1 MLYNYLIIALR
12 NMQRNKLHTA
22 INIFGL
28 SIGIA
33 STILIMLWVH
43 DETTYDQFIP
53 KSDRLYQLRVI
64 ASYDNK
70 IHNWNSV
77 PLPTYEALK
86 TSHNSITQT
95 VVTDW
100 GSLRLITNGD
110 IRFNKR
116 TFWVS
121 EEFLSMFEFEMIA
134 GNRET
139 ALSEPNAI
147 VLTESM
153 AKLLFG
159 DEDPMGKSVR
169 VLNESTVQVTG
180 IVKDLPKN
188 SSFEFDYLL
197 PWKLREQTNTWV
209 VENKT
214 NWGNYS
220 FQVFVELNDPM
231 MQQDA
236 ITAIRG
242 LLEERGDTDF
252 PAELTLYNMLRWR
265 LYSNFENGKETGG
278 RADYVQLFSAIAL
291 FILLIACINFMNLA
305 TARSE
310 KRIREVGIRKSMGS
324 TKRQLITQFIGES
337 FLISLIAFIMA
348 LILAEIALPFY
359 NQLVQKSLSI
369 PYQSISIWVYSF
381 AFILFIGLISGSYPA
396 FYFSSF
402 NPVQTLKGTI
412 NIGKKAGTPRK
423 VLVTLQFCFTILMII
438 STIVIYKQI
447 ELAKNRALGYNQANL
462 ITIDFTEEVRKNF
475 KSIKTELL
483 QSGSVAAITRSNSS
497 ITDINS
503 NNFLDWPGKPEDHR
517 VIFTTI
523 VADYDYAETMGIKML
538 QGRDYSPSFS
548 TDTAAIII
556 NQAALDIMNLQDPLS
571 TNLKL
576 WDQDR
581 KLIGVIDNVL
591 MGSPYEPFNPLFII
605 LADWGGS
612 VSIRLNTNKGLDQSL
627 ADVKTVFEKF
637 NPAYPFEFQFVD
649 EEFNKKF
656 VTINLTHKLA
666 SLFAVLTLIIT
677 GLGLFGL
684 ASYSAEQKTKE
695 IAVRK
700 VLGASV
706 GSIVMLMSKETTK
719 LVIIAFALSAPVS
732 GYLLSDYLKRYT
744 ISITIEWWMYVL
756 AGLFALAFSIAIVA
770 QQANRAAR
778 LNPSNSLKS
787 E

>member
-12 NMQRNKLHTA
+12 NMQRNKLHTG

-33 STILIMLWVH
+33 AAILILLWVH

-53 KSDRLYQLRVI
+53 KADRLNQLRVV

-70 IHNWNSV
+70 IHNWQSV

-86 TSHNSITQT
+86 TSHSSIIET

-100 GSLRLITNGD
+100 GGLRLITNGD
-110 IRFNKR
+110 IRYKKR
-116 TFWVS
+116 SYWVS
-121 EEFLSMFEFEMIA
+121 EEFLSMFEFEMVA

-139 ALSEPNAI
+139 ALSEPNAV
-147 VLTESM
+147 VLTTSM

-159 DEDPMGKSVR
+159 EEDPMGKSVR
-169 VLNESTVQVTG
+169 VLDESTLQVTG

-188 SSFEFDYLL
+188 STFQFDYLL
-197 PWKLREQTNTWV
+197 PWKLREQTNPWV
-209 VENKT
+209 VDNKT

-231 MQQDA
+231 MQTDA
-236 ITAIRG
+236 IAAIKN
-242 LLEERGDTDF
+242 LLVEKGETEF
-252 PAELTLYNMLRWR
+252 PVELTLYNMLRWR

-278 RADYVQLFSAIAL
+278 RADYVQLFTAIAF

-324 TKRQLITQFIGES
+324 TRRQLITQFIGES
-337 FLISLIAFIMA
+337 FLISLIAFILA
-348 LILAEIALPFY
+348 LVLASIALPFY
-359 NQLVQKSLSI
+359 NQLVQKSLTI
-369 PYQSISIWVYSF
+369 PYQSLEIWLYSF

-402 NPVQTLKGTI
+402 NPAHTLKGTI
-412 NIGKKAGTPRK
+412 NIGKQAGTPRK

-447 ELAKNRALGYNQANL
+447 ELARNRALGYNQANL
-462 ITIDFTEEVRKNF
+462 ITVDFTEEVRKNF
-475 KSIKTELL
+475 KNIKTALL
-483 QSGSVAAITRSNSS
+483 QSGSVASVTRSNST
-497 ITDINS
+497 ITEINS
-503 NNFLDWPGKPEDHR
+503 NNFLEWPGKPADHR

-523 VADYDYAETMGIKML
+523 VADYDYTQTMGIKML
-538 QGRDYSPSFS
+538 QGRDFDESFS
-548 TDTAAIII
+548 TDTAAIVV
-556 NQAALDIMNLQDPLS
+556 NQAALDIMNLEDPLS

-576 WDQDR
+576 WGRDL
-581 KLIGVIDNVL
+581 KLIGVMDNVL
-591 MGSPYEPFNPLFII
+591 MGSPYEPFNPLFVI
-605 LADWGGS
+605 LEDWGGS
-612 VSIRLNTNKGLDQSL
+612 VTIRLKTDKGLNQSL
-627 ADVKTVFEKF
+627 EDVKAVFEKF
-637 NPAYPFEFQFVD
+637 DPAYPFEYQFVD

-656 VTINLTHKLA
+656 VTINLTHRLA
-666 SLFAVLTLIIT
+666 SIFAILTLIIT

-695 IAVRK
+695 IGVRK

-706 GSIVMLMSKETTK
+706 TSIVLLMSKETTK
-719 LVIIAFALSAPVS
+719 LVVIAFILSAPLS
-732 GYLLSDYLKRYT
+732 GYLLSGYLKRYT
-744 ISITIEWWMYVL
+744 LSITIEWWMYGL
-756 AGLFALAFSIAIVA
+756 AGFFALLFSLTIVA

-778 LNPSNSLKS
+778 LNPSNALKS